1 MPKGPPHISLERAG
15 LPAHGLMAQALC
27 NSSSFHAHSCIIFA
41 ICCAPNGGA
50 CGQVA
55 SAFLLTKLGLG
66 VSLHIP
72 RAGFGGVR
80 IDRRQDCMALAA
92 QRLLALASM
101 FIGCGPGQPHMPS
114 HGIHV
119 TGKLSHCPLLYPV
132 AATWPTQCPQIQ
144 STIAQTVRCPCK
156 PFAWTQGLQDLP
168 GSIPTAPGS
177 VQWQD
182 VLIQPGFPTC
192 MAAPLLASLAPCQLH
207 SFGLGVLGHA
217 DALVTLPWSCI
228 TLVSGIDGTS
238 SIFVSSGPGRHIA
251 SFTLG

>member
-156 PFAWTQGLQDLP
+156 PFAWTQGLAGPSRQHSHSPWISAMARCAHTARLP
-168 GSIPTAPGS
+168 HMYGCTTSCQSRPMSAT
-177 VQWQD
+177 
-182 VLIQPGFPTC
+182 LIWVRGTW
-192 MAAPLLASLAPCQLH
+192 PC
-207 SFGLGVLGHA
+207 
-217 DALVTLPWSCI
+217 
-228 TLVSGIDGTS
+228 
-238 SIFVSSGPGRHIA
+238 
-251 SFTLG
+251 